1 MDKFWR
7 WVQNSADDPDNPGI
21 ETGDRILFLEGTIA
35 AESWF
40 DDELTPAKFKSELNA
55 GKGNITVWINSPG
68 GDCFAAAQIYNM
80 LRDYMGKVTV
90 KIDGL
95 AASAASVIM
104 MAGDEVLVSP
114 VSTVM
119 IHNPSTIAFGD
130 HVEMEK
136 AIAMLEEVK
145 NSIIN
150 AYQEKTHLSRNKLSK
165 LMEDETWMN
174 AQKAID
180 LGFADGMIQRGNGE
194 LASSGA
200 LMFSTKSYTEAIT
213 NKLNERFHV
222 ENNGCVEKEDTEN
235 TSLETSEITTQ
246 EEVDTGSGVT
256 QDIPEDAESVEETE
270 DTVSADAEETKDDG
284 HVDTALLYDRLRGL
298 KDLF

>member
-7 WVQNSADDPDNPGI
+7 WVRNETDDT
-21 ETGDRILFLEGTIA
+21 EKSGDDTRERTLFLEGTIA

-40 DDELTPAKFKSELNA
+40 DDELTPAMFKSELNA
-55 GKGNITVWINSPG
+55 GKGNVTVWINSPG

-114 VSTVM
+114 VSTIM

-180 LGFADGMIQRGNGE
+180 LGFADGMIQRESGE
-194 LASSGA
+194 LISSGA
-200 LMFSTKSYTEAIT
+200 LMFSTRSYTEAIT
-213 NKLNERFHV
+213 NKLNERFHE
-222 ENNGCVEKEDTEN
+222 ENSGCIEKEDTEK
-235 TSLETSEITTQ
+235 TPMETSEITEPHT
-246 EEVDTGSGVT
+246 EEEDVGGTL
-256 QDIPEDAESVEETE
+256 DIPDNTDSAEGT
-270 DTVSADAEETKDDG
+270 DNTVSADAEETEEEG
-284 HVDTALLYDRLRGL
+284 SVDTAMLYDRLRGL
-298 KDLF
+298 KDQF